1 LEEILAM
8 ESNKIN
14 ALVSLLDDPDDEI
27 FSEIKSQLLTLGTE
41 AIPFLEN
48 AWETSFDTTLQKRA
62 EEIIHDIQ
70 YNSVSNELENWIK
83 NGAVDLI
90 EGVVAVAR
98 YQYPDLKTDAVKQ
111 QLNEIKNDIWLELN
125 SNLTA
130 LEIVRVVNHI
140 FFDIHGFTG
149 NTTNFH
155 APQNSFINIVIETKK
170 GNPLMLS
177 ILYIYLAEQ
186 LDLPIFGVN
195 LPEHF
200 VLAYTDNEQK
210 KSDWKN
216 ADVLFYINPFS
227 KGTVFS
233 KKDIDQ
239 FLKQIKLEH
248 NDSYYKPCDNVKM
261 LERLLRNLSNSFD
274 KIAYPQKAKEINNL
288 LNKLLKYN
296 K

>member
-1 LEEILAM
+1 M

-14 ALVSLLDDPDDEI
+14 ALVSLLDDPDYEV
-27 FSEIKSQLLTLGTE
+27 FSEIKTQLLTLGIE

-83 NGAVDLI
+83 NGGVDLI
-90 EGVVAVAR
+90 EGIAAVAR
-98 YQYPDLKTDAVKQ
+98 YQYPDLKTETIKQ

-125 SNLTA
+125 HNLTA

-140 FFDIHGFTG
+140 IFDVHGFTG

-155 APQNSFINIVIETKK
+155 APQNSFINIVMETKK

-227 KGTVFS
+227 KGSVFS

-248 NDSYYKPCDNVKM
+248 NDSYYKPCDNVNM
-261 LERLLRNLSNSFD
+261 LVRLLRNLSNSFD

-288 LNKLLKYN
+288 LIKLLKNN

>member
-1 LEEILAM
+1 M

-111 QLNEIKNDIWLELN
+111 QLNEIKKDIWLELN

>member
-1 LEEILAM
+1 M

-14 ALVSLLDDPDDEI
+14 ALVSLLDDPDYEV
-27 FSEIKSQLLTLGTE
+27 FSEIKTQLLTLGIE

-83 NGAVDLI
+83 NGGVDLI
-90 EGVVAVAR
+90 EGIAAVAR
-98 YQYPDLKTDAVKQ
+98 YQYPDLKTETIKQ
-111 QLNEIKNDIWLELN
+111 QLNEIKHDIWLELN
-125 SNLTA
+125 HNLTA

-140 FFDIHGFTG
+140 IFDVHGFTG

-155 APQNSFINIVIETKK
+155 APQNSFINIVMETKK

-227 KGTVFS
+227 KGSVFS

-248 NDSYYKPCDNVKM
+248 NDSYYKPCDNVSM
-261 LERLLRNLSNSFD
+261 LVRLLRNLSNSFD

-288 LNKLLKYN
+288 LIKLLKNN

>member
-1 LEEILAM
+1 M

-14 ALVSLLDDPDDEI
+14 ALVSLLDDPDYEV
-27 FSEIKSQLLTLGTE
+27 FSEIKSQLLTLGSE

-83 NGAVDLI
+83 NGGVDLI

-98 YQYPDLKTDAVKQ
+98 YQYPDLKTDAIKQ

-248 NDSYYKPCDNVKM
+248 HDSYYKPCDNVKM

-288 LNKLLKYN
+288 LTKLLK

>member
-1 LEEILAM
+1 M

-14 ALVSLLDDPDDEI
+14 ALVSLLDDPDYEI

-155 APQNSFINIVIETKK
+155 APQNSFINIVMETKK

-248 NDSYYKPCDNVKM
+248 HDSYYKPCHNVKM

-288 LNKLLKYN
+288 LNKLLIYN

>member
-1 LEEILAM
+1 M

-14 ALVSLLDDPDDEI
+14 ALVSLLDDPDYEV

-83 NGAVDLI
+83 NGGVDLI

-98 YQYPDLKTDAVKQ
+98 YQYPDLKTDAIKQ

-125 SNLTA
+125 HNLTA

-155 APQNSFINIVIETKK
+155 APQNSFINIVMETKK

-248 NDSYYKPCDNVKM
+248 HDSYYKPCDNVKM

-288 LNKLLKYN
+288 LTKLLK

>member
-1 LEEILAM
+1 
-8 ESNKIN
+8 
-14 ALVSLLDDPDDEI
+14 
-27 FSEIKSQLLTLGTE
+27 
-41 AIPFLEN
+41 
-48 AWETSFDTTLQKRA
+48 
-62 EEIIHDIQ
+62 
-70 YNSVSNELENWIK
+70 
-83 NGAVDLI
+83 
-90 EGVVAVAR
+90 
-98 YQYPDLKTDAVKQ
+98 
-111 QLNEIKNDIWLELN
+111 
-125 SNLTA
+125 
-130 LEIVRVVNHI
+130 
-140 FFDIHGFTG
+140 
-149 NTTNFH
+149 
-155 APQNSFINIVIETKK
+155 
-170 GNPLMLS
+170 LS

-248 NDSYYKPCDNVKM
+248 HDSYYKPCDNVKM

-288 LNKLLKYN
+288 LTKLLK

>member
-1 LEEILAM
+1 M

-14 ALVSLLDDPDDEI
+14 ALVSLLDDPDYEV
-27 FSEIKSQLLTLGTE
+27 FSEIKTQLLTLGIE

-83 NGAVDLI
+83 NGGVDLI
-90 EGVVAVAR
+90 EGIAAVAR
-98 YQYPDLKTDAVKQ
+98 YQYPDLKTETIKQ

-125 SNLTA
+125 HNLTA

-140 FFDIHGFTG
+140 IFDVHGFTG

-155 APQNSFINIVIETKK
+155 APQNSFINIVMETKK

-248 NDSYYKPCDNVKM
+248 NDSYYKPCDNVNM
-261 LERLLRNLSNSFD
+261 LVRLLRNLSNSFD

-288 LNKLLKYN
+288 LIKLLKNN

>member
-1 LEEILAM
+1 M

-14 ALVSLLDDPDDEI
+14 ALVSLLDDPDYEV
-27 FSEIKSQLLTLGTE
+27 FSEIKTQLLTLGIE

-83 NGAVDLI
+83 NGGVDLI
-90 EGVVAVAR
+90 EGIAAVAR
-98 YQYPDLKTDAVKQ
+98 YQYPDLKTETIKQ

-125 SNLTA
+125 HNLTA

-140 FFDIHGFTG
+140 IFDVHGFTG

-155 APQNSFINIVIETKK
+155 APQNSFINIVMETKK

-216 ADVLFYINPFS
+216 ADVLFYINPSS

-248 NDSYYKPCDNVKM
+248 NDSYYKPCDNVNM
-261 LERLLRNLSNSFD
+261 LVRLLRNLSNSFD

-288 LNKLLKYN
+288 LIKLLKNN

>member
-1 LEEILAM
+1 M
-8 ESNKIN
+8 
-14 ALVSLLDDPDDEI
+14 VSLLDDPDYEV
-27 FSEIKSQLLTLGTE
+27 FSEIKTQLLTLGIE

-83 NGAVDLI
+83 NGGVDLI
-90 EGVVAVAR
+90 EGIAAVAR
-98 YQYPDLKTDAVKQ
+98 YQYPDLKTETIKQ

-125 SNLTA
+125 HNLTA

-140 FFDIHGFTG
+140 IFDVHGFTG

-155 APQNSFINIVIETKK
+155 APQNSFINIVMETKK

-248 NDSYYKPCDNVKM
+248 NDSYYKPCDNVNM
-261 LERLLRNLSNSFD
+261 LVRLLRNLSNSFD

-288 LNKLLKYN
+288 LIKLLKNN

>member
-1 LEEILAM
+1 M

-14 ALVSLLDDPDDEI
+14 ALVSLLDDPDFEV
-27 FSEIKSQLLTLGTE
+27 FSEIKTQLMSLGSE

-48 AWETSFDTTLQKRA
+48 AWETSFDPILQKRA

-70 YNSVSNELENWIK
+70 YSTVAIELKKWVENGGI
-83 NGAVDLI
+83 DLI
-90 EGVVAVAR
+90 EGVSIVAR
-98 YQYPDLKTDAVKQ
+98 YQYPELKLENLKD

-125 SNLTA
+125 HNLTA

-140 FFDIHGFTG
+140 FFDIHGFNG

-155 APQNSFINIVIETKK
+155 APQNSYINIVLESKK

-177 ILYIYLAEQ
+177 ILYVYLAEQ

-200 VLAYTDNEQK
+200 VLAYTDSDKK
-210 KSDWKN
+210 KSDWKSGE
-216 ADVLFYINPFS
+216 VLFYINPFS
-227 KGTVFS
+227 KGSVFS

-239 FLKQIKLEH
+239 FLKQLKLEPQ
-248 NDSYYKPCDNVKM
+248 DSYFQPCDNVQM
-261 LERLLRNLSNSFD
+261 VIRLLRNLSNSFE
-274 KIAYPQKAKEINNL
+274 KLAYPQKAKEINNL
-288 LNKLLKYN
+288 LNTLLKI
-296 K
+296 KK

>member
-1 LEEILAM
+1 M

-14 ALVSLLDDPDDEI
+14 ALVSLLDDPDYEV
-27 FSEIKSQLLTLGTE
+27 FSEIKTQLLTLGIE

-83 NGAVDLI
+83 NGGVDLI
-90 EGVVAVAR
+90 EGIAAVAR
-98 YQYPDLKTDAVKQ
+98 YQYPDLKTETIKQ

-125 SNLTA
+125 HNLTA

-140 FFDIHGFTG
+140 IFDVHGFTG

-155 APQNSFINIVIETKK
+155 APQNSFINIVMETKK

-200 VLAYTDNEQK
+200 VLAYTDSDKK
-210 KSDWKN
+210 KSDWKSGE
-216 ADVLFYINPFS
+216 VLFYINPFS
-227 KGTVFS
+227 KGSVFS

-239 FLKQIKLEH
+239 FLKQLKLEPQ
-248 NDSYYKPCDNVKM
+248 NSYFQPCDNVQM
-261 LERLLRNLSNSFD
+261 VIRLLRNLSNSFE
-274 KIAYPQKAKEINNL
+274 KLAYPQKAKEINNL
-288 LNKLLKYN
+288 LNTLLKI
-296 K
+296 KK

>member
-1 LEEILAM
+1 M

-155 APQNSFINIVIETKK
+155 APQNSFINIVMETKK

-288 LNKLLKYN
+288 LNKLLHFN

>member
-1 LEEILAM
+1 M

-14 ALVSLLDDPDDEI
+14 ALVSLLDDPDYEI
-27 FSEIKSQLLTLGTE
+27 FSEIKTQLLTLGIE

-83 NGAVDLI
+83 NGGVDLI
-90 EGVVAVAR
+90 EGIAAVAR
-98 YQYPDLKTDAVKQ
+98 YQYPDLKTETIKQ

-125 SNLTA
+125 HNLTA

-140 FFDIHGFTG
+140 IFDVHGFTG

-155 APQNSFINIVIETKK
+155 APQNSFINIVMETKK
-170 GNPLMLS
+170 GNPLMMS

-248 NDSYYKPCDNVKM
+248 NDSYYKPCDNVNM
-261 LERLLRNLSNSFD
+261 LVRLLRNLSNSFD

-288 LNKLLKYN
+288 LIKLLKNN

>member
-1 LEEILAM
+1 M

-14 ALVSLLDDPDDEI
+14 ALVSLLDDPDYEV

-83 NGAVDLI
+83 NGGIDLI

-98 YQYPDLKTDAVKQ
+98 YQYPDLKTDAIKQ

-125 SNLTA
+125 HNLTA

-155 APQNSFINIVIETKK
+155 APQNSFINIVMETKK

-248 NDSYYKPCDNVKM
+248 HDSYYKPCDNVKM

-288 LNKLLKYN
+288 LTKLLK

>member
-1 LEEILAM
+1 M

-14 ALVSLLDDPDDEI
+14 ALVSLLDDPDYEV
-27 FSEIKSQLLTLGTE
+27 FSEIKTQLLTLGIE

-83 NGAVDLI
+83 NGGVDLI
-90 EGVVAVAR
+90 EGIAAVAR
-98 YQYPDLKTDAVKQ
+98 YQYPDLKTETIKQ

-125 SNLTA
+125 HNLTA

-140 FFDIHGFTG
+140 IFDVHGFTG

-155 APQNSFINIVIETKK
+155 APQNSFINIVMETKK

-233 KKDIDQ
+233 KKDIDL

-248 NDSYYKPCDNVKM
+248 NDSYYKPCDNVNM
-261 LERLLRNLSNSFD
+261 LVRLLRNLSNSFD

-288 LNKLLKYN
+288 LIKLLKNN

>member
-1 LEEILAM
+1 
-8 ESNKIN
+8 
-14 ALVSLLDDPDDEI
+14 LVSLLDDPDYEV
-27 FSEIKSQLLTLGTE
+27 FSEIKTQLLTLGIE

-83 NGAVDLI
+83 NGGVDLI
-90 EGVVAVAR
+90 EGIAAVAR
-98 YQYPDLKTDAVKQ
+98 YQYPDLKTETIKQ

-125 SNLTA
+125 HNLTA

-140 FFDIHGFTG
+140 IFDVHGFTG

-155 APQNSFINIVIETKK
+155 APQNSFINIVMETKK

-248 NDSYYKPCDNVKM
+248 NDSYYKPCDNVNM
-261 LERLLRNLSNSFD
+261 LVRLLRNLSNSFD

-288 LNKLLKYN
+288 LIKLLKNN

>member
-1 LEEILAM
+1 M

>member
-1 LEEILAM
+1 M

-14 ALVSLLDDPDDEI
+14 ALVSLLDDPDYEV
-27 FSEIKSQLLTLGTE
+27 FSEIKTQLLTLGIE

-83 NGAVDLI
+83 NGGVDLI
-90 EGVVAVAR
+90 EGIAAVAR
-98 YQYPDLKTDAVKQ
+98 YQYPDLKTETIKL

-125 SNLTA
+125 HNLTA

-140 FFDIHGFTG
+140 IFDVHGFTG

-155 APQNSFINIVIETKK
+155 APQNSFINIVMETKK

-248 NDSYYKPCDNVKM
+248 NDSYYKPCDNVNM
-261 LERLLRNLSNSFD
+261 LVRLLRNLSNSFD

-288 LNKLLKYN
+288 LIKLLKNN